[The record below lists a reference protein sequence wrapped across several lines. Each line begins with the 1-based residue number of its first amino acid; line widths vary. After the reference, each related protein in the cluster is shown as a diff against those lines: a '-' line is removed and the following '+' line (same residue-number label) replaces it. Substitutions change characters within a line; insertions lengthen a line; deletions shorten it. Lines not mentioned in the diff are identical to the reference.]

1 MAKISDIEAI
11 RKKLVLGEIECK
23 SVWELDNQKKLK
35 GNPLKAFETCLKRI
49 CRFEKFKIGRCS
61 YYDIIE
67 IYDVIKE
74 REHKNKEAL
83 LGNKNKLNKICFEKG
98 SNVEFVAALIMNK
111 IDYFYNMGERGYK
124 SIGAWAKAFG
134 LITEDE
140 RVQNRIRNLVEISLK
155 KLQKL
160 DFIEVDIK
168 YMACVSNQH
177 GYISEDEF
185 NKYREQ
191 SNKCFK
197 EAVGDRISSKY
208 RSYYQFQKLYT
219 WKDKYILEEVYWRLM
234 NTQIEYVY
242 KVYKISPKFK
252 MEYLEC
258 EKYSRLLDV
267 IWGES
272 DYPMIENTSI
282 NDKICEFLFK
292 LEGVS
297 DDL

>member
-1 MAKISDIEAI
+1 MGKISDIEAV
-11 RKKLVLGEIECK
+11 RKKLVIGEIECK
-23 SVWELDNQKKLK
+23 LVWELDNQKKLK
-35 GNPLKAFETCLKRI
+35 GNPLKAFETCLKRT
-49 CRFEKFKIGRCS
+49 CRFKKFKSGRCS

-98 SNVEFVAALIMNK
+98 SDVEFVSALIINK

-124 SIGAWAKAFG
+124 SISAWAKAFG

-140 RVQNRIRNLVEISLK
+140 CVQNRIRNLVEISLK

-168 YMACVSNQH
+168 YMACVDNQH

-197 EAVGDRISSKY
+197 EAVGDIISSKY

-219 WKDKYILEEVYWRLM
+219 WKDKYILNEVYWRLM
-234 NTQIEYVY
+234 NTDIEYVY
-242 KVYKISPKFK
+242 KVYKIIPKFK

-258 EKYSRLLDV
+258 KKYNRLLEV
-267 IWGES
+267 IWVES
-272 DYPMIENTSI
+272 HDYIFEETSI
-282 NDKICEFLFK
+282 NDKIYEFILK
-292 LEGVS
+292 LKMPSE
-297 DDL
+297 D